1 MIDEH
6 LFQTYLNALLAG
18 RHADCRGMVQTLIDG
33 RIDLKDL
40 YTHLFQRSM
49 YTVGELWEN
58 NKITV
63 AREHLATSITES
75 LLNLVYPSMFAT
87 ERIGKKTIISCSA
100 NEFHQIGGKMVADIF
115 EFNGWD
121 GFFLGANTPPEDMAA
136 FIQETQPDVLGL
148 SLSLLSNTPNLKK
161 SIEIIRSDFPRLTIW
176 VGGQAFRW
184 GGTEILKK
192 YSAIAYI
199 STLNELEIMI
209 KEF

>member
-1 MIDEH
+1 MIDDP

-18 RHADCRGMVQTLIDG
+18 KHAECRSMVQSLIDR

-40 YTHLFQRSM
+40 YAHLFQRSM
-49 YTVGELWEN
+49 YRVGELWES

-63 AREHLATSITES
+63 AKEHLATSITES
-75 LLNLVYPSMFAT
+75 LLNLVYPMMFAT
-87 ERIGKKTIISCSA
+87 QRVGKKAIISCSA

-121 GFFLGANTPPEDMAA
+121 GFFLGANTPPEDMVAL
-136 FIQETQPDVLGL
+136 IHETQPEVVGL
-148 SLSLLSNTPNLKK
+148 SLSLLSNAANLKK
-161 SIEIIRSDFPRLTIW
+161 SIESIRSDFPKVSIW

-192 YSAIAYI
+192 YSAIGYV
-199 STLNELEIMI
+199 STLSELEKMI
-209 KEF
+209 REF